1 MGGLITVR
9 SEDEDVYDLS
19 SLTTPWVL
27 RTAVTIGLPDLLD
40 EGPRST
46 AELAALTRSAPSAL
60 TRIVRYLACTGFVKE
75 NPEGLVILTDLGRRL
90 CSSVDPLLSLLLQ
103 ANSAA
108 GRIDASLA
116 TLPSALVQGQP
127 GYAGVYGK
135 DFYQDVASDPALSRS
150 WNELMA
156 DGAPSIVEEIL
167 QNIAFDGP
175 AHVIDVGGGTGH
187 LVAGVAQKYSDVS
200 GCVLELPY
208 AAAAADALF
217 AKLQLTERCHTQQ
230 GSFFDALPEGDAYFL
245 ASVLHEWP
253 DEDALKILRRCAE
266 AMHPHGR
273 VIVVDRILDSGMGDD
288 ALVANL
294 DIMMLTATGG
304 RERTREEI
312 ADLVNSAG
320 MQVQKQTVLASG
332 RLLVK
337 AGHTN

>member
-1 MGGLITVR
+1 MH
-9 SEDEDVYDLS
+9 SEDEDVYELS
-19 SLTTPWVL
+19 SLMTPWVL
-27 RTAVTIGLPDLLD
+27 RTAVTIDLPALLE

-46 AELAALTRSAPSAL
+46 AELAALTRSDPSTL

-75 NPEGLVILTDLGRRL
+75 NPEGQVALTGLGRRL
-90 CSSVDPLLSLLLQ
+90 CSSVDPLLSLLLK
-103 ANSAA
+103 ADSAA

-116 TLPSALVQGQP
+116 TLPSALAQGQV
-127 GYAGVYGK
+127 GYARLFGK
-135 DFYQDVASDPALSRS
+135 DFYQDVASDPELSRS

-167 QNIAFDGP
+167 QHVAFD
-175 AHVIDVGGGTGH
+175 ASSHVIDVGGGTGH
-187 LVAGVAQKYSDVS
+187 LVAGVTQKYRDIF

-208 AAAAADALF
+208 AAAAASALF
-217 AKLQLTERCHTQQ
+217 AELQLTGRCRVQE
-230 GSFFDALPEGDAYFL
+230 GSFFDDLPEGDTYFL

-253 DEDALKILRRCAE
+253 DGDALKILRRCAE
-266 AMHPHGR
+266 AMPAHGR
-273 VIVVDRILDSGMGDD
+273 VIIVDRIVDSGKGDD

-312 ADLVNSAG
+312 ANLVESAG

-332 RLLVK
+332 RFLVE
-337 AGHTN
+337 AGRAK

>member
-1 MGGLITVR
+1 MGGLITVH
-9 SEDEDVYDLS
+9 SEDEDVYELS

-40 EGPRST
+40 EDPRST
-46 AELAALTRSAPSAL
+46 EELAALTHTDPSAL
-60 TRIVRYLACTGFVKE
+60 TRVVRYLACTGFVKK
-75 NPEGLVILTDLGRRL
+75 NLDGRVALTDLGRRL
-90 CSSVDPLLSLLLQ
+90 CSSVDPLLSLLLK
-103 ANSAA
+103 ADSAT

-116 TLPSALVQGQP
+116 TLPSALAQGQP
-127 GYAGVYGK
+127 GYARLHGK
-135 DFYQDVASDPALSRS
+135 DFYEDLASHPALSRS

-156 DGAPSIVEEIL
+156 DGAPSIAEEIL
-167 QNIAFDGP
+167 QNTAFDGP

-187 LVAGVAQKYSDVS
+187 LVAAVAQKYSDIS

-217 AKLQLTERCHTQQ
+217 AKLQLTKRCRAQQ

-245 ASVLHEWP
+245 ASVLHEWT
-253 DEDALKILRRCAE
+253 DGDALKILRRCVE

-273 VIVVDRILDSGMGDD
+273 VIIVDRIVDSGTGDD

-312 ADLVNSAG
+312 TDLVNSAG
-320 MQVQKQTVLASG
+320 LQVQRQTVLASG
-332 RLLVK
+332 RLLVE
-337 AGHTN
+337 AGHTK